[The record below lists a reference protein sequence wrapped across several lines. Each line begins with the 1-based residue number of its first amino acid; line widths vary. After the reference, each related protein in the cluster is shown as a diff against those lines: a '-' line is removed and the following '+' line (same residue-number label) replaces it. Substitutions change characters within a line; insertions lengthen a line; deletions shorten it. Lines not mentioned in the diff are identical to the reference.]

1 MTTTTAN
8 TTTTA
13 ANTTTTA
20 NEGTMT
26 DNATAN
32 LAAIRQ
38 HLNTVYLS
46 RGFQIDLLLVAV
58 IGGLN
63 GVLIGPPG
71 TAKSQLCRET
81 LHLTVG
87 TDHVWAKQF
96 NPFTTKDEVF
106 GFMDIKAMKD
116 HGEYR
121 TDTRGRITAPGVHA
135 AFFDEVFKAFGP
147 LFSGTMSITHTGER
161 AVDLQGDPAPRK
173 TEVET
178 ILAASNELPPGFGGR
193 RADQRTDFTA
203 FWDRWTLRSVVQ
215 STLTDEQLVRILRMQ
230 LNRPTPPAA
239 LTKAERRGLQQ
250 AARDVQWKDKNPL
263 IKAFRMAEQ
272 KGMSHVTARRLG
284 ELMHAT
290 RAHAVLHG
298 RDYCHLED
306 YRFAVKAG
314 FWQDFDD
321 FDRIREIIAEMGT
334 EADKRL
340 DLFWREIDR
349 VQGVYF
355 RDLENVS
362 SLDELTV
369 VSQACFEAAQQAT
382 AVFNQIPEA
391 ELSTP
396 GAKDAAREQIVAW
409 RDEMSRIFH
418 AHKAELS
425 KPEVS
430 APFDGL
436 A

>member
-1 MTTTTAN
+1 
-8 TTTTA
+8 
-13 ANTTTTA
+13 
-20 NEGTMT
+20 
-26 DNATAN
+26 
-32 LAAIRQ
+32 
-38 HLNTVYLS
+38 
-46 RGFQIDLLLVAV
+46 
-58 IGGLN
+58 
-63 GVLIGPPG
+63 
-71 TAKSQLCRET
+71 
-81 LHLTVG
+81 
-87 TDHVWAKQF
+87 
-96 NPFTTKDEVF
+96 
-106 GFMDIKAMKD
+106 
-116 HGEYR
+116 
-121 TDTRGRITAPGVHA
+121 
-135 AFFDEVFKAFGP
+135 
-147 LFSGTMSITHTGER
+147 
-161 AVDLQGDPAPRK
+161 
-173 TEVET
+173 
-178 ILAASNELPPGFGGR
+178 
-193 RADQRTDFTA
+193 
-203 FWDRWTLRSVVQ
+203 
-215 STLTDEQLVRILRMQ
+215 
-230 LNRPTPPAA
+230 
-239 LTKAERRGLQQ
+239 
-250 AARDVQWKDKNPL
+250 
-263 IKAFRMAEQ
+263 
-272 KGMSHVTARRLG
+272 
-284 ELMHAT
+284 MHAT